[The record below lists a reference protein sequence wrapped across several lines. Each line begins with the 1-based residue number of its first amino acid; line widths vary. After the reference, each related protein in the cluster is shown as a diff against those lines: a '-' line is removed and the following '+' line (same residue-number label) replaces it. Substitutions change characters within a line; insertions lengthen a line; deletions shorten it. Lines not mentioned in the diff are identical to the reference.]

1 MLTESSRQLRAQHLD
16 RHLPAMLHVLGE
28 IHGRH
33 PTATKLAL
41 DAVAVGEGGL
51 QLVQLVGHS
60 SAAPNR
66 LLLYGI
72 QSQEF
77 VKFS

>member
-33 PTATKLAL
+33 ATSTESTL
-41 DAVAVGEGGL
+41 DTVAVGEGDAQAINLLG
-51 QLVQLVGHS
+51 LVGHGT
-60 SAAPNR
+60 A
-66 LLLYGI
+66 LLRGASEWASL
-72 QSQEF
+72 QAE
-77 VKFS
+77 

>member
-33 PTATKLAL
+33 L
-41 DAVAVGEGGL
+41 DTVAVGEGDAQAINLLG
-51 QLVQLVGHS
+51 LVGHGT
-60 SAAPNR
+60 A
-66 LLLYGI
+66 LLRGASIRCGLTREWASL
-72 QSQEF
+72 QAE
-77 VKFS
+77 